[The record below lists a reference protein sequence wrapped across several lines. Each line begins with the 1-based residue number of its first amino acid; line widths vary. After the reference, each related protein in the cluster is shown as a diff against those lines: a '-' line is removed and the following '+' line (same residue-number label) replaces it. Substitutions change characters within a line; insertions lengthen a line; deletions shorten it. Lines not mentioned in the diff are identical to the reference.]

1 MTGAKSEEPYDL
13 VVLSAGL
20 EGSKGTQDIARVA
33 GVQTAAAGFIR
44 EFHPKLAPV
53 DTQRTGMFLCGTAQG
68 PKTIPESIAQAK
80 AAAARAISM
89 LSTGFAMT
97 PAQVASSDV
106 DVCVACGVCETACP
120 QTAITITVGRRRA
133 LVRRPQHL
141 PRLRHLRR
149 RVPHGGDAARR
160 LQRRRG
166 AGGGD
171 GLMTASARRHRRG
184 RGTSAD
190 RTIVAFCCRECAY
203 AAADASANARTPLPP
218 TVRLVLMPCT
228 GRVSPLHLLSAL
240 AEGADGVMVAGC
252 LLGQC
257 HYREGNF
264 NAVDRVAFVQRLL
277 KSVGVEP
284 ERCRMFTMSAG
295 EPPKFVAAVREMDR
309 VIGGLPPLPRSDAP
323 AAAGRAAPRRGRGGP
338 PDAAHPPRT
347 RDPRAACPAARCR
360 APSASA
366 ARSSATKSSASAAA
380 PAPGTAPAAPPSAA
394 TSST

>member
-1 MTGAKSEEPYDL
+1 
-13 VVLSAGL
+13 
-20 EGSKGTQDIARVA
+20 
-33 GVQTAAAGFIR
+33 
-44 EFHPKLAPV
+44 
-53 DTQRTGMFLCGTAQG
+53 
-68 PKTIPESIAQAK
+68 
-80 AAAARAISM
+80 
-89 LSTGFAMT
+89 
-97 PAQVASSDV
+97 
-106 DVCVACGVCETACP
+106 
-120 QTAITITVGRRRA
+120 
-133 LVRRPQHL
+133 
-141 PRLRHLRR
+141 
-149 RVPHGGDAARR
+149 
-160 LQRRRG
+160 
-166 AGGGD
+166 
-171 GLMTASARRHRRG
+171 MTASAATPSG
-184 RGTSAD
+184 ATSAD

-309 VIGGLPPLPRSDAP
+309 VIGGLPPLPRSEAGDPSRP
-323 AAAGRAAPRRGRGGP
+323 AEPRRRRRGGL
-338 PDAAHPPRT
+338 PDAAHPPRP
-347 RDPRAACPAARCR
+347 RDPEPRARRHAAEHRR
-360 APSASA
+360 RRLRDRPPRGALRRLRHLRQELPQS
-366 ARSSATKSSASAAA
+366 
-380 PAPGTAPAAPPSAA
+380 APPSAA